1 MKKFFLTMVVVLTLL
16 LAAIGVSMAAPD
28 DIPDAFG
35 PCSTLPEPVV
45 SVPSDANQP
54 TDNL

>member
-28 DIPDAFG
+28 DIPGVLG
-35 PCSTLPEPVV
+35 PCNILQGPVV
-45 SVPSDANQP
+45 SVPSGANQP

>member
-1 MKKFFLTMVVVLTLL
+1 MVVVLTLL

-28 DIPDAFG
+28 DIPGVLG
-35 PCSTLPEPVV
+35 PCNILQGPVV